1 MPKKE
6 SHNSISEAEWEVMRV
21 IWTLGEARTS
31 QVIEELREKMN
42 WSDSTIKT
50 LMRRLVQK
58 NLLEIHKEGHR
69 YIYIPTKSQRQM
81 MFEVTTEMMKHMC
94 DMHKGEVLIQLVKD
108 APLSKS
114 DIATLEKELK
124 SKEKN
129 APDEVPCNCL
139 PSEKSRC

>member
-1 MPKKE
+1 
-6 SHNSISEAEWEVMRV
+6 
-21 IWTLGEARTS
+21 
-31 QVIEELREKMN
+31 
-42 WSDSTIKT
+42 
-50 LMRRLVQK
+50 
-58 NLLEIHKEGHR
+58 
-69 YIYIPTKSQRQM
+69 M